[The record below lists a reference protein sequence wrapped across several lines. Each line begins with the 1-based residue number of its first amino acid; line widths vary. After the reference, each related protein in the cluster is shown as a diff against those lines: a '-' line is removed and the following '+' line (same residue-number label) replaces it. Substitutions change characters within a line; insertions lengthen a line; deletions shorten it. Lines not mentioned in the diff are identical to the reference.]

1 MINTLVPNNDNV
13 LTNKHGY
20 ISAGASESGQSSSME
35 IVVLAFID
43 DGTIIAR
50 GIRSV

>member
-20 ISAGASESGQSSSME
+20 ISVGATDSAQSSSMK

-43 DGTIIAR
+43 HGTIITR